1 MKKIILLAAFGV
13 AGMLSAKNAEETKPT
28 KDTEKE
34 KKEIVKEKKAN
45 ESCGSESKVLQYN
58 CIEYSMYIPCLDMF
72 LDDQVCYGSGACVST
87 WDDAW
92 NCMTTNGTLATKFFC
107 G

>member
-13 AGMLSAKNAEETKPT
+13 AGLVNAKNAEETKPA
-28 KDTEKE
+28 KETEKE
-34 KKEIVKEKKAN
+34 KKEVIQKKNTN
-45 ESCGSESKVLQYN
+45 ESSKAESKTLQYN
-58 CIEYSMYIPCLDMF
+58 CIEYSMYIPCLDIF
-72 LDDQVCYGSGACVST
+72 LDDQVCYGSGTCVST